1 MAGAIR
7 IGEPAIEVR
16 LRRDPRARRMVLRVG
31 RGTTLTLPSGVPLAA
46 ARAFLSDQEGWLR
59 NQLARRPRPETV
71 RDGTVLPFGDG
82 ALTLRA
88 SSGTRLIRVG
98 DELHVPGSAPDFGP
112 RVAVYLREAA
122 RAALVEASHRHAAV
136 LGRRPGRISLRDPR
150 SRWGSCTSAGD
161 LMFSWRLIL
170 APCAVL
176 DYVAAHEVAHLAE
189 MNHSDR
195 FWTVVHQLKSDCD
208 GPRDWL
214 RRYGVALHRHDFTRG
229 DPA

>member
-59 NQLARRPRPETV
+59 SQLARRPGPERV
-71 RDGTVLPFGDG
+71 GEGTVLPFGDG
-82 ALTLRA
+82 TLTVRA
-88 SSGTRLIRVG
+88 STGGRLTRIG
-98 DELHVPGSAPDFGP
+98 DELHVPGVERDFGP

-122 RAALVEASHRHAAV
+122 RAALVEACHRHAAV
-136 LGRRPGRISLRDPR
+136 IGRRPGRISLRDPR
-150 SRWGSCTSAGD
+150 SRWGSCTAAGD

-170 APCAVL
+170 APSAVL

-195 FWTVVHQLKSDCD
+195 FWTVVHRLSPDCD

-214 RRYGVALHRHDFTRG
+214 RRCGTVLHGHDFSGG